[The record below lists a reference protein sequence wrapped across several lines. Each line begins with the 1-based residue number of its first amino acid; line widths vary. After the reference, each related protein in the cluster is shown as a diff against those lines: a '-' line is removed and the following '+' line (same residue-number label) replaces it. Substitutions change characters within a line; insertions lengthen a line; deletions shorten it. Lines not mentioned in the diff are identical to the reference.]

1 MGAPYDEE
9 ELLMRAMWSG
19 EIAFGLVTIPAKMYT
34 ATRDLTPQ
42 FAQLHTECGS
52 KINYVRRCPTCAR
65 DVAWEE
71 IGKGYEVSKGQ
82 FALFSK
88 EELSQ
93 LDGDDAAGAI
103 EIAQFV
109 EPREIDPALVE
120 KSYWIGPGGKSARG
134 FFLLRDALVRTGKV
148 AVAKTKIR
156 TKTRLGIL
164 RPRGRYFSL
173 DMMRFGDE
181 LVGDEE
187 IPMPDVKETS
197 DRERDLAQHLID
209 TMSGHFDP
217 AKHPNEYRERVE
229 ALVAEKTDAGELTI
243 DSSAGEPR
251 AAGGSNVID
260 LVELLSQSLGA
271 KGAKVP
277 GGGPKKA
284 AAPAAPAEEAAA
296 TAKPGPKKGKTREP
310 KKSAA
315 G

>member
-1 MGAPYDEE
+1 
-9 ELLMRAMWSG
+9 MRAMWSG

-42 FAQLHTECGS
+42 FTQLHTECGS
-52 KINYVRRCPTCAR
+52 KINYVRRCPACAR

-88 EELSQ
+88 EELAQ

-109 EPREIDPALVE
+109 EPSEIDPALVE

-134 FFLLRDALVRTGKV
+134 FFLLRDALLRTGKV

-181 LVGDEE
+181 LVADDE
-187 IPMPDVKETS
+187 IAMPEVKEVS
-197 DRERDLAQHLID
+197 DRERDLALHLIE

-217 AKHPNEYRERVE
+217 ALHPNEYRERVE
-229 ALVAEKTDAGELTI
+229 AMVTEKSEAGELKVDT
-243 DSSAGEPR
+243 SSGEARPT
-251 AAGGSNVID
+251 AGSNVID

-271 KGAKVP
+271 RGAAAKAASA
-277 GGGPKKA
+277 GAGPKKA
-284 AAPAAPAEEAAA
+284 AAPPAPAEEPV
-296 TAKPGPKKGKTREP
+296 AKPGPKKSKTAP
-310 KKSAA
+310 SKKSAA